1 MTMYEQLLTKTDEGP
16 DLDALIV
23 GSGPVGILIASE
35 MASRGCK
42 VRLVDLNPA
51 PVIMTKASGVAERS
65 MEILPQAV
73 SDSILKTSKHVQKA
87 RLNEHDG
94 SGNARTIGT
103 VGMTSEKRGGKGL
116 RSQMQWLTEKAL
128 TDYLESLPDRSQ
140 PGQKLKVSRP
150 YELLSFE
157 EIDGGVQCKLKN
169 TNTGA
174 TERVFS
180 KFLVGCDGGRSTIRK
195 GLGFTFDG
203 EATPEYFFAIHA
215 TLTGYMGEDTAVD
228 MYFSKGDDPMAWGF
242 TFAMPMP
249 DGGYLIIV
257 DLDPTQQGQWATG
270 DLDRN
275 GYNVM
280 REPDVEDVL
289 RILRSRGCGK
299 DLGVKPGTVKWLSH
313 FRVNSRQTSHYGK
326 GRIYLAGDAC
336 HCHSPLGGQGMNM
349 GFNDAKNIAW
359 KLAYAAKG
367 AVPLSFLDTYEKERQ
382 PLEHKI
388 LVGIERAQKVVSSRN
403 PVVFFMRG
411 RGHRMGPV
419 LINFAMDHTDGE
431 LLRFGTQQAWTYATS
446 PLAVEHW
453 ERPSVCPPCPNI
465 WHRKNQNVF
474 RWIGTRI
481 RAGDTVPDAPVG
493 DTSIEKV
500 LKRSRGFVLLL
511 FQGSASDNEILR
523 KYVCNVKI
531 HSNEELQS
539 LGDSMKATA
548 DSTGF
553 VAGIDEVLV
562 VPADSQAQT
571 EFHVRAQC
579 LYLIRP
585 DFHVA
590 LRSEPIR
597 EGVVLKY
604 FDQQCGMKVA
614 SYSAPAGAPLFDAL
628 PVTVHGAI
636 VTLALAYCLIEGFD
650 KKGVL
655 GVLAVS
661 AVALCFIIRASR
673 PPKD

>member
-1 MTMYEQLLTKTDEGP
+1 
-16 DLDALIV
+16 
-23 GSGPVGILIASE
+23 

-388 LVGIERAQKVVSSRN
+388 LVGIERAQKVVPQGIQWSSSCVDEGSAWGPSSSTLQWITRTGSCCASA
-403 PVVFFMRG
+403 PSR
-411 RGHRMGPV
+411 RGHTPRAHLQWSTGNGPRSA
-419 LINFAMDHTDGE
+419 LPARTS
-431 LLRFGTQQAWTYATS
+431 GT
-446 PLAVEHW
+446 E
-453 ERPSVCPPCPNI
+453 
-465 WHRKNQNVF
+465 
-474 RWIGTRI
+474 RI
-481 RAGDTVPDAPVG
+481 RTSSAG
-493 DTSIEKV
+493 
-500 LKRSRGFVLLL
+500 
-511 FQGSASDNEILR
+511 
-523 KYVCNVKI
+523 
-531 HSNEELQS
+531 
-539 LGDSMKATA
+539 
-548 DSTGF
+548 
-553 VAGIDEVLV
+553 
-562 VPADSQAQT
+562 
-571 EFHVRAQC
+571 
-579 LYLIRP
+579 
-585 DFHVA
+585 
-590 LRSEPIR
+590 
-597 EGVVLKY
+597 
-604 FDQQCGMKVA
+604 
-614 SYSAPAGAPLFDAL
+614 SAPASEQETQCRTRQWATRP
-628 PVTVHGAI
+628 
-636 VTLALAYCLIEGFD
+636 
-650 KKGVL
+650 
-655 GVLAVS
+655 
-661 AVALCFIIRASR
+661 SR
-673 PPKD
+673 RS

>member
-1 MTMYEQLLTKTDEGP
+1 MALSERLLPATLDGP
-16 DLDALIV
+16 ELDALIV
-23 GSGPVGILIASE
+23 GGGPVGILIASE

-42 VRLVDLNPA
+42 VRLIDINHE

-73 SDSILKTSKHVQKA
+73 SDSIMKTSQHVQRA

-103 VGMTSEKRGGKGL
+103 IGMETGKRGGKGM

-128 TDYLESLPDRSQ
+128 RDYMESLPDRCQ
-140 PGQKLKVSRP
+140 AGQNLKISRP
-150 YELLSFE
+150 YELLRFE
-157 EIDGGVQCKLKN
+157 EIDGGIRSELKN
-169 TNTGA
+169 HSTGA
-174 TERVFS
+174 TEQVQS
-180 KFLVGCDGGRSTIRK
+180 KFLVGCDGGRSTVRK
-195 GLGFTFDG
+195 GLGFTFHG
-203 EATPEYFFAIHA
+203 ETTAEYFFAIHA
-215 TLTGYMGEDTAVD
+215 TFTGYMGDDTSMD

-242 TFAMPMP
+242 IFAMPMP
-249 DGGYLIIV
+249 DGGYLILC

-270 DLDRN
+270 EFDRN

-280 REPDVEDVL
+280 HKPEVEDVL
-289 RILRSRGCGK
+289 RILKSRGCGQ
-299 DLGVKPGTVKWLSH
+299 DLGIVPGTVQWLAH
-313 FRVNSRQTSHYGK
+313 FRVNSRQTNHYGK
-326 GRIYLAGDAC
+326 GRVYLAGDAC

-367 AVPLSFLDTYEKERQ
+367 TVPLSFLDTYEKERQ
-382 PLEHKI
+382 PIEHKI
-388 LVGIERAQKVVSSRN
+388 LLAIERGQKAVSSRN
-403 PVVFFMRG
+403 PVIFFMRG
-411 RGHRMGPV
+411 RGQRVAPII
-419 LINFAMDHTDGE
+419 LNFAMEHTDGE
-431 LLRFGTQQAWTYATS
+431 LLRYGTQQAWTYATS

-453 ERPSVCPPCPNI
+453 ERPSVCPPLPNI
-465 WHRKNQNVF
+465 WHRKNQNIF
-474 RWIGTRI
+474 RWISTRI

-493 DTSIEKV
+493 DTSIERV
-500 LKRSRGFVLLL
+500 LKRSRGWVLLL
-511 FQGSASDNEILR
+511 FQGSASDNEILS
-523 KYVCNVKI
+523 KYVRNVKI
-531 HSNEELQS
+531 YSKEELQS

-562 VPADSQAQT
+562 VPADSQAHN

-597 EGVVLKY
+597 EGMVWKY
-604 FDQQCGMKVA
+604 FDQQCGMEVA
-614 SYSAPAGAPLFDAL
+614 PYSAPRSAPLFDAL
-628 PVTVHGAI
+628 PVTVHGVI
-636 VTLALAYCLIEGFD
+636 VTMALAYCLSSGFD
-650 KKGVL
+650 TTWICV
-655 GVLAVS
+655 VLAVS
-661 AVALCFIIRASR
+661 SFALCFIIRASR